1 MQLDFNL
8 QPCYNSTRMT
18 NITIPG
24 QISGELVAVP
34 KNEYQLFH
42 SFLEFIDIKQ
52 IFFWTKEWQ
61 AKEKE
66 ADKDTA
72 TGKVSRT
79 YSNARDLKKALN
91 LLKI

>member
-1 MQLDFNL
+1 MI
-8 QPCYNSTRMT
+8 
-18 NITIPG
+18 NITIPR

-34 KNEYQLFH
+34 KKEYQLFS

-66 ADKDTA
+66 ADRDITM
-72 TGKVSRT
+72 GKVSKV
-79 YSNARDLKKALN
+79 YDNAKDLKKALN
-91 LLKI
+91 LLKK

>member
-1 MQLDFNL
+1 MI
-8 QPCYNSTRMT
+8 
-18 NITIPG
+18 NITIPR

-34 KNEYQLFH
+34 KKEYQLFS

-66 ADKDTA
+66 ADRDIA
-72 TGKVSRT
+72 VGKISRV
-79 YSNARDLKKALN
+79 YNNAKDLKKALN
-91 LLKI
+91 LLKK

>member
-1 MQLDFNL
+1 
-8 QPCYNSTRMT
+8 MT
-18 NITIPG
+18 NITIPR

-34 KNEYQLFH
+34 KKEYQLFS

-66 ADKDTA
+66 ADRDIA
-72 TGKVSRT
+72 VGKISRV
-79 YSNARDLKKALN
+79 YNNAKDLKKALN
-91 LLKI
+91 LLKK

>member
-1 MQLDFNL
+1 
-8 QPCYNSTRMT
+8 
-18 NITIPG
+18 NITIPR

-34 KNEYQLFH
+34 KKEYQLFS

-66 ADKDTA
+66 ADRDIA
-72 TGKVSRT
+72 VGKISRV
-79 YSNARDLKKALN
+79 YNNAKDLKKALN
-91 LLKI
+91 LLKK